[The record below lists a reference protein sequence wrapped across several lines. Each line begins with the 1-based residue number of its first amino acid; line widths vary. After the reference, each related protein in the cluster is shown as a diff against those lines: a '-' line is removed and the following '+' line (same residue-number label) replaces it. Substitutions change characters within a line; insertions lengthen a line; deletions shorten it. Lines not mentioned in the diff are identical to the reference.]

1 MKKKI
6 LLILLV
12 LSLTVSVLAACG
24 GDENPSAQEGGT
36 TAEQESSAL
45 AEPILPDLDY
55 DFASVTI
62 HIRNDDETIKE
73 IGLDQTGEAL
83 SSELFRRN
91 EAVQEQLNVELKVVK
106 SEGWQ
111 NYNAA
116 INSLRDSILNNLGTF
131 DLVATWSPRGPILAA
146 EGLYQDLNSFEYF
159 DASQEWW
166 SQTMLSTLQ
175 VNNKLFLATGDI
187 STTYMDEAFTVI
199 FNSDIAAAQGYD
211 YSVFYDVVE
220 AKEWTIE
227 YLSTLSKNA
236 YSNLDGIPGR
246 TGGDVYGLVVQETI
260 NLQSFWSGS
269 EINIVPNN
277 GVERPELTFNTE
289 YIQNVY
295 EAVRDLVVDN
305 EGVVVNSISDHL
317 LGSSNVD
324 DALKYFAANKSL
336 FFLSR
341 LGQLAQLTSMETDYG
356 LLPIPLYSSSQE
368 NYRTHIHACTMW
380 SIPLDAKNSEM
391 SSAVL
396 TAMGYHSNRL
406 VIDAHYDKLLKTRYV
421 KDTESGYMIDLIYN
435 NIYMNFD
442 AVYNEALGNKSDKTT
457 LPVFIF
463 HSLLLNSD
471 SSVASWYA
479 RNKGALESN
488 FNAIIEGFYK

>member
-146 EGLYQDLNSFEYF
+146 EGIRLAFHNHAGEFKVKPWGSTIHGELERRTGIDFEIDTFWTYAAGV
-159 DASQEWW
+159 DSVAVLKRLKDRIRVIHLKDGYADGKGIPLGRGAAPVKDVIAYASGQGWRMVVE
-166 SQTMLSTLQ
+166 SETLTPSG
-175 VNNKLFLATGDI
+175 L
-187 STTYMDEAFTVI
+187 DEA
-199 FNSDIAAAQGYD
+199 AACM
-211 YSVFYDVVE
+211 
-220 AKEWTIE
+220 E
-227 YLSTLSKNA
+227 YLK
-236 YSNLDGIPGR
+236 
-246 TGGDVYGLVVQETI
+246 
-260 NLQSFWSGS
+260 
-269 EINIVPNN
+269 
-277 GVERPELTFNTE
+277 
-289 YIQNVY
+289 
-295 EAVRDLVVDN
+295 
-305 EGVVVNSISDHL
+305 
-317 LGSSNVD
+317 
-324 DALKYFAANKSL
+324 
-336 FFLSR
+336 
-341 LGQLAQLTSMETDYG
+341 
-356 LLPIPLYSSSQE
+356 
-368 NYRTHIHACTMW
+368 
-380 SIPLDAKNSEM
+380 
-391 SSAVL
+391 
-396 TAMGYHSNRL
+396 
-406 VIDAHYDKLLKTRYV
+406 
-421 KDTESGYMIDLIYN
+421 
-435 NIYMNFD
+435 
-442 AVYNEALGNKSDKTT
+442 
-457 LPVFIF
+457 
-463 HSLLLNSD
+463 
-471 SSVASWYA
+471 
-479 RNKGALESN
+479 
-488 FNAIIEGFYK
+488 IEG